1 MNMVSTTIYIN
12 APLSIYPS
20 SVSKTE
26 FLAAVLNIYAVKA
39 EDLFCWK
46 KGTGAA
52 ETMLYQSR
60 IGRARM
66 ETRSSKEHMRC
77 TCVWSPNPEELQ
89 GKRRYSP
96 KRYVTAL

>member
-1 MNMVSTTIYIN
+1 MVSTTIYIN

-77 TCVWSPNPEELQ
+77 TCVCFLFFLCL
-89 GKRRYSP
+89 KRC
-96 KRYVTAL
+96 TAVDVSREVGAA